1 MTFLFELLI
10 IFFML
15 VFNAIFAAYEMA
27 LASISRAR
35 LLILTQQK
43 KKGSEEATYMK
54 DRMESSL
61 AVIQIGITLVGA
73 IAAATGGAA
82 VTEGLAPK
90 FQTDFG
96 LSETV
101 AEIISLVCLII
112 PLSCITIILA
122 ELVPKI
128 FALNN
133 KEWVCLAFS
142 PIMKIFSQIGYPVVV
157 VFEWF
162 VKKIVGY
169 GSQKWPPQVDSYD
182 KLGLHE
188 LKAAVT
194 LARASR
200 LIETGQEKIV
210 LSAAQ
215 LSSRPISDIVLPA
228 TDISMIPVNMSL
240 SDALIRAHL
249 DMHTRFPVCQTEGD
263 PQTITGYVN
272 FKDIVNALKNN
283 PNDHSLKGV
292 VMPIKSFVS
301 NTPISKVLEQMIQEK
316 SHIAL
321 VIAEDKKNLGM
332 ITLEDII
339 EELVGEI
346 EDEFDRL
353 PTHIHPYGATWIVGG
368 GVPMN
373 VIASALKMDWF
384 KDPSQLRIPILA

>member
-1 MTFLFELLI
+1 
-10 IFFML
+10 
-15 VFNAIFAAYEMA
+15 
-27 LASISRAR
+27 
-35 LLILTQQK
+35 
-43 KKGSEEATYMK
+43 
-54 DRMESSL
+54 MESSL

-73 IAAATGGAA
+73 IAALPRGG
-82 VTEGLAPK
+82 GNGRFSSPNSKRILDY
-90 FQTDFG
+90 Q
-96 LSETV
+96 ETV

-283 PNDHSLKGV
+283 PNDPSLKGV
-292 VMPIKSFVS
+292 VMPS
-301 NTPISKVLEQMIQEK
+301 NLLSRI
-316 SHIAL
+316 
-321 VIAEDKKNLGM
+321 
-332 ITLEDII
+332 
-339 EELVGEI
+339 
-346 EDEFDRL
+346 RL
-353 PTHIHPYGATWIVGG
+353 
-368 GVPMN
+368 
-373 VIASALKMDWF
+373 
-384 KDPSQLRIPILA
+384 SQKFLSR